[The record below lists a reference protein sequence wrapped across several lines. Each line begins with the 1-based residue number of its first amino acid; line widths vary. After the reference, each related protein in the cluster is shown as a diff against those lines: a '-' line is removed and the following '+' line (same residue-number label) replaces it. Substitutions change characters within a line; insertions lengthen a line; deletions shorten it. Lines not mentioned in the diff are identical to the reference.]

1 MPNRL
6 AAESS
11 PYLRQHADN
20 PVDWWPWG
28 EGAFAEARRLD
39 KPVFVSIGYA
49 ACHWCHVMAHESFED
64 AATARLM
71 NELFVNVKVDREELP
86 DVDAVFMNALQ
97 VQGDGGGWPLS
108 AFCLPDG
115 RPFFLGTYFPLEPR
129 FGRPGFREI
138 LEAMATAYRTQRP
151 DAEDNALAL
160 LDGLSRVDAHY
171 RRGAVSADPK
181 RLSASLLIAAGRQ
194 LAERCDARFGG
205 LGGAPK
211 FPSCS
216 SHDLLARA
224 GRFAHGEP
232 AREAFDK
239 WARGMAEGG
248 IYDHLGGGFARYSVD
263 ARWLVPHFEKM
274 LYDQAQLL
282 SIYGSVVAMA
292 GPFAVRAEQV
302 IAETVEFLAREL
314 SDPAGGLWSSLDAD
328 SEGEEGKFYVWTP
341 GQLRAALG
349 AAGALVFAHAYGV
362 TDAGNFEHRTS
373 VLSRIAPRTS
383 AAEEDHLAELRRAL
397 FAERAQRVRP
407 GTDDKVLAGWNGLA
421 ISGLVAAWRASDHA
435 PALELALRVARFVRD
450 RLIDGDPVRVARVFH
465 AGAIKLDG
473 TLDDY
478 AFVAAGFLDLAEAT
492 GDRAWW
498 DLGARLLRAVRD
510 KFVAE
515 QDGVVVF
522 FLAPAGDPLL
532 VHRPESHHDGAI
544 PAGAAIATQ
553 ALLRLG
559 LVSGDRDA
567 LALAET
573 YLVQRLTGAT
583 EANAWAH
590 SGLLAALDLYL
601 HAQIL
606 VVTEGSGRDRL
617 LAAARQ
623 CYAPT
628 LCIAGPWAAPS
639 ILEGKTSRAETERS
653 PEHRAPARGSGSSE
667 ARDPRNEM
675 SEGDRT
681 QYGPRGATARA
692 FVCTGPSCS
701 PPVTEPGE
709 LAALLGAPG

>member
-28 EGAFAEARRLD
+28 AEAFAEARRLD

-64 AATARLM
+64 AQTARLM
-71 NELFVNVKVDREELP
+71 NERFINIKVDREERP
-86 DVDAVFMNALQ
+86 DVDAIFMNAIQ
-97 VQGDGGGWPLS
+97 VQGEGGGWPLS

-115 RPFFLGTYFPLEPR
+115 RPYYLGTYFPVEPR
-129 FGRPGFREI
+129 FGRPGFRE
-138 LEAMATAYRTQRP
+138 LLDAVSNGYRERRA

-171 RRGAVSADPK
+171 RRGALGADP
-181 RLSASLLIAAGRQ
+181 RALSASLVIAAGRQ
-194 LAERCDARFGG
+194 LAERCDPKHGG
-205 LGGAPK
+205 MGGAPK
-211 FPSCS
+211 FPSSS

-224 GRFAHGEP
+224 SRFPHGEP
-232 AREAFDK
+232 ARAAFDA

-282 SIYGSVVAMA
+282 AIYAGVAAMNGA
-292 GPFAVRAEQV
+292 FAVRAGEV
-302 IAETVEFLAREL
+302 IAETVGFLAREL

-341 GQLRAALG
+341 EELRAALG
-349 AAGALVFAHAYGV
+349 RINALVFGHAYGV
-362 TDAGNFEHRTS
+362 TETGNFEHGAS
-373 VLSRIAPRTS
+373 VVSRVTPRTS
-383 AAEEDHLAELRRAL
+383 PAEEEQLGELRATL
-397 FAERAQRVRP
+397 FARRAQRVRP

-421 ISGLVAAWRASDHA
+421 ISGLVAAWRAAGHA
-435 PALELALRVARFVRD
+435 PALALALRVAGFVRD
-450 RLIDGDPVRVARVFH
+450 TLMDGAQLARVYH
-465 AGAIKLDG
+465 AGATKLDG

-478 AFVAAGFLDLAEAT
+478 AFVAAGLLELAEAT

-498 DLGARLLRAVRD
+498 DLGARLLGTIRS

-515 QDGVVVF
+515 EDGVVVF
-522 FLAPAGDPLL
+522 YLAPAGDPLL
-532 VHRPESHHDGAI
+532 VHRPESNHDGAI
-544 PAGAAIATQ
+544 PAGASIATQ
-553 ALLRLG
+553 ALVRLG
-559 LVSGDRDA
+559 LVAGDAAA
-567 LALAET
+567 LALAER

-583 EANAWAH
+583 EVNAWAN

-601 HAQIL
+601 HAKVL
-606 VVTEGSGRDRL
+606 VVTEGAGRAPL
-617 LAAARQ
+617 LAAARRS
-623 CYAPT
+623 YVPT

-639 ILEGKTSRAETERS
+639 ILEGKTPAGDT
-653 PEHRAPARGSGSSE
+653 ARG
-667 ARDPRNEM
+667 
-675 SEGDRT
+675 
-681 QYGPRGATARA
+681 
-692 FVCTGPSCS
+692 FVCSGPTCS
-701 PPVTEPGE
+701 PPVTEASA
-709 LAALLGAPG
+709 LIALLADPS

>member
-28 EGAFAEARRLD
+28 TGAFDEAKRLD

-64 AATARLM
+64 ASTARLM

-86 DVDAVFMNALQ
+86 DVDSVFMNALQ

-138 LEAMATAYRTQRP
+138 LEAMATAYRTQRA

-171 RRGAVSADPK
+171 RRGAVSTDPR
-181 RLSASLLIAAGRQ
+181 RLSASLLIAAARQ
-194 LAERCDARFGG
+194 LAERCDTRFGG

-224 GRFAHGEP
+224 GRLSHGEP

-282 SIYGSVVAMA
+282 AIYGSVVAMA
-292 GPFAVRAEQV
+292 GPLAVRAEHV
-302 IAETVEFLAREL
+302 IAETVELLAREL

-341 GQLRAALG
+341 GELQTALG
-349 AAGALVFAHAYGV
+349 PSGALVFAHAYGV

-373 VLSRIAPRTS
+373 VLSRITPRTS
-383 AAEEDHLAELRRAL
+383 PAEEDHLAELRQRLFEARAG
-397 FAERAQRVRP
+397 RVRP

-421 ISGLVAAWRASDHA
+421 VSGLVAAWRASGHA
-435 PALELALRVARFVRD
+435 PALALALRVARFLAD
-450 RLIDGDPVRVARVFH
+450 RMIEGARVARVYH
-465 AGAIKLDG
+465 SGATKLDG

-478 AFVAAGFLDLAEAT
+478 AFVAAGMLDLAEAT
-492 GDRAWW
+492 GDRTWW
-498 DLGARLLRAVRD
+498 ELGARLVGAIRD

-522 FLAPAGDPLL
+522 YLAPAGDPLL
-532 VHRPESHHDGAI
+532 VHRPESHHDSAI

-559 LVSGDRDA
+559 LVAGDTAA
-567 LALAET
+567 LTLAET
-573 YLVQRLTGAT
+573 YLLQRLTGAT

-601 HAQIL
+601 HAQVL
-606 VVTEGSGRDRL
+606 VVTEGTGRDAL
-617 LAAARQ
+617 LTAARGS
-623 CYAPT
+623 YAPT

-639 ILEGKTSRAETERS
+639 IVEGKT
-653 PEHRAPARGSGSSE
+653 P
-667 ARDPRNEM
+667 D
-675 SEGDRT
+675 
-681 QYGPRGATARA
+681 GATARA
-692 FVCTGPSCS
+692 FVCTGPTCS
-701 PPVTEPGE
+701 PPVTAPGA
-709 LAALLGAPG
+709 LAALLRGPA